1 MTDTVTIIVPAVQRT
16 LVVPAVQRVVV
27 VPARK

>member
-1 MTDTVTIIVPAVQRT
+1 MTDTVTIIVPPVERT
-16 LVVPAVQRVVV
+16 LIVPAVQRVVF